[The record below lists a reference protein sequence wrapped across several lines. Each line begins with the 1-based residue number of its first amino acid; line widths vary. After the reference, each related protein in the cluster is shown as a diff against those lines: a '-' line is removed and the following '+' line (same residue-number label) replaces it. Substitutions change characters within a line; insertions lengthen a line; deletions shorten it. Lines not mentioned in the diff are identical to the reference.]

1 MIRGIDRVRAITLFV
16 MSLIWAAPSAAQT
29 VVSADVSDV
38 SVTIYRAP
46 NRGQGAMDR
55 NWPQGYALISET
67 RTITIPA
74 GDSIIRFEGVAEG
87 LLPETAIVTGLPK
100 GVREKNRDARLISPA
115 GLVDAFLKRSVRLKR
130 TNRETGMV
138 TEQDAI
144 IQAGPNGGVILQ
156 TKEGVEALGCSGLPE
171 RMLYSEIPT
180 DLSAKPTLSVLTTSD
195 RTVTVTVQLTYMAQ
209 GFDWS
214 ANYVARM
221 DPSGKKLGL
230 FAWLTVANGGA
241 QSFRDARMQVV
252 AGQPNKERNASPLA
266 QKSPVLRLQCWPM
279 DITSTHPRTVF
290 TRMPWPQVAEEDL
303 EMLSLDSSIV
313 VTGRKRNR
321 GEVLYSMAAPQMLP
335 APVAMVAQQE
345 ELGDLKLYRVPE
357 RVTVA
362 AQSQKQVAMID
373 RPLADFARF
382 YSVIVGSGT
391 LNWRAMPSLLRGKNS
406 KEKGLGLP
414 LPAGGLA
421 LFETVNGQD
430 LLVGQN
436 DMADKAVDEQ
446 VEITLGQSPD
456 VQWKQVETKRTI
468 KRADYLVT
476 ISNARNVAVT
486 AEIIVPYDLADK
498 PAGLERGRGGWKLP
512 ITVPANDMATLS
524 YAVKLTPQRKGQR

>member
-1 MIRGIDRVRAITLFV
+1 VRAIVLFLLLLGWTA
-16 MSLIWAAPSAAQT
+16 SSAAQT
-29 VVSADVSDV
+29 VVSSDVSDV

-74 GDSIIRFEGVAEG
+74 GDSIVRFEGVAEG

-130 TNRETGMV
+130 TNRKTGKV
-138 TEQDAI
+138 IEQDAI
-144 IQAGPNGGVILQ
+144 IQAGPNGGVILS
-156 TKEGVEALGCSGLPE
+156 TKDGVEALGCSGLPE
-171 RMLYSEIPT
+171 RMLYNEIPA

-195 RTVTVTVQLTYMAQ
+195 RAVTATVQLTYMAQ

-214 ANYVARM
+214 ASYVARM
-221 DPSGKKLGL
+221 APSGKKLGL

-241 QSFRDARMQVV
+241 QSFKDARMQVV
-252 AGQPNKERNASPLA
+252 AGQPNKESNADPLD
-266 QKSPVLRLQCWPM
+266 QPNPELTLQCWPM
-279 DITSTHPRTVF
+279 DVTSTHPRYVF
-290 TRMPWPQVAEEDL
+290 SRLPWPQYPQAPRGGMFKGEMSEIIVTAQARRESMQSVPVPVSVVSAE
-303 EMLSLDSSIV
+303 
-313 VTGRKRNR
+313 
-321 GEVLYSMAAPQMLP
+321 
-335 APVAMVAQQE
+335 MVAQQE

-373 RPLADFARF
+373 QPDAAFGRV
-382 YSVIVGSGT
+382 YSANVGNGSAE
-391 LNWRAMPSLLRGKNS
+391 WQPMPSLLRGKNS
-406 KEKGLGLP
+406 KETGLGLP

-430 LLVGQN
+430 LLAGQD
-436 DMADKAVDEQ
+436 DMADKAIDEQ
-446 VEITLGQSPD
+446 VEIRLGQSPD
-456 VQWKQVETKRTI
+456 VQWKLIETKRTT

-476 ISNARNVAVT
+476 ISNARSVPLK
-486 AEIIVPYDLADK
+486 AEILVPYDLAEK
-498 PAGLERGRGGWKLP
+498 PPGLERGRGGWKLP
-512 ITVPANDMATLS
+512 VDVPANDKATLT
-524 YAVKLTPQRKGQR
+524 YAIKLAR